1 MNAIVLCVAAAG
13 LASGAMGQ
21 VLNGG
26 FENNTASGT
35 QFNLSNVGYNSLV
48 ANSTAFGAAE
58 EIDLVTTT
66 GFGAITPQT
75 GAWMVG
81 LHRNIVGDADALSLT
96 LGTPVV
102 MGQQYYLNFASAQYS
117 AANAGTL
124 EIGLSGSATS
134 LGTYLLSATP
144 GSDTTWT
151 LYGYTFIAPVN
162 ASYLTLTV
170 SGVDG
175 YVFAD
180 SIGLTL
186 VPTPGAAAAFGLAGA
201 AMLRRRR

>member
-1 MNAIVLCVAAAG
+1 MNAIVLSVAVAGLSAAA
-13 LASGAMGQ
+13 SGQ

-26 FENNTASGT
+26 FEFNTASGT
-35 QFNLSNVGYNSLV
+35 QFNLSNAGYNGLV
-48 ANSTAFGAAE
+48 ANSTAFSAPE
-58 EIDLVTTT
+58 EIDLITTT
-66 GFGAITPQT
+66 GYGSITPQT

-81 LHRNIVGDADALSLT
+81 LHQNVIGAADALSLT

-102 MGQQYYLNFASAQYS
+102 MGQQYYLNFASAHHTQ
-117 AANAGTL
+117 ALGGTL
-124 EIGLSGSATS
+124 DIGLSSSATS
-134 LGTYLLSATP
+134 LGTPVLSVFP

-151 LYGYTFIAPVN
+151 LYGYTFTSPVN
-162 ASYLTLTV
+162 ANYLTLTV
-170 SGVDG
+170 GGVNG

-186 VPTPGAAAAFGLAGA
+186 VPTPGAAAVFGLAGA